1 EGEVETA
8 LVEKLV
14 RQESFERGISR
25 DEDLVQRGASL
36 AVRPDPHEEEPRDE
50 KKHRVRTMERERQGK
65 LSGTGSSVH
74 DSGIEEEGRRRR
86 TTAGTR
92 MRRIQGRNADPLTR
106 RRRSNSITAPP
117 LGEHPIAST
126 RTRPEEFRRRGKVEA
141 ASEKRVAFD
150 RERSAA
156 SRRGPRRG
164 SEPPAGDDAR
174 PRARP

>member
-1 EGEVETA
+1 
-8 LVEKLV
+8 
-14 RQESFERGISR
+14 
-25 DEDLVQRGASL
+25 
-36 AVRPDPHEEEPRDE
+36 
-50 KKHRVRTMERERQGK
+50 QGK

-117 LGEHPIAST
+117 LGEHPTASN
-126 RTRPEEFRRRGKVEA
+126 RTRPEELRRRGKVEA

-174 PRARP
+174 PRARRSISRDTKGATCELGNDHGSPSERRPSEIGSAMSEPASPSK